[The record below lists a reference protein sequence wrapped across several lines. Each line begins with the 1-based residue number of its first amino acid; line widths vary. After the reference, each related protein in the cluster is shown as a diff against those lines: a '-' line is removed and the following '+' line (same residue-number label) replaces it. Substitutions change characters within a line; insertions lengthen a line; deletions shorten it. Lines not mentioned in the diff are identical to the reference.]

1 MSKLSKSLSC
11 PNAFRSA
18 AQSAAWLAAIAGSM
32 ISVGI
37 ASGQTSAH
45 SAWFPDAG
53 QPQGTIETR
62 LTQAADLIAS
72 GRVVRAQSLLLDV
85 MGADGGASLS
95 RAESDRASSLLSTA
109 ARRIQSMDPNDV
121 SLQKAELAMARGDL
135 VMAQRHAEGV
145 ATAPTATGSQAAGA
159 MSLVNKIE
167 DRRIELELLVPDAMA
182 RATEAFDAGR
192 LVDAKEILGAVQRS
206 GVALTD
212 QQQVALLTYKNSI
225 MALESGQGQVLG
237 STVTAGAMQP
247 GVVNRNPQNINTQP
261 TGDPLVDEARR
272 QGAQSL
278 MTEANGYFNNGEY
291 ARANEAY
298 NRLLTDYRSMLS
310 AEEVTTIED
319 RLNETRAR
327 VQSGGQPLT
336 QMEQDRAIE
345 RQRVQAEFANLM
357 EQANIALQG
366 GDYEGAGRLASRAE
380 AIVETNQSLFSQAE
394 VDGYRADA
402 AAMLQQAGTRR
413 DRDVQE
419 TAAQTAERL
428 RIEAEERERG
438 AAADRESQ
446 KRELLRRARALQ
458 MEMKYR
464 EALQVIDQILFLD
477 PMDPAAL
484 FMKDILFDSY
494 VYQQYNMYRS
504 EQLQLETVLIRD
516 NAEALRPPRGIVNF
530 PPDWPAISFRRGEPA
545 AYADSPENR
554 RVLAQLET
562 TRIPATFANNPLEN
576 VVTFLE
582 GVTQIDMDADW
593 DALETIGVERGD
605 PVSLSLSSAP
615 VSTVLDRVLAKVS
628 GGDFGDAAS
637 WAIQDGVVIISSDEA
652 LRRQTELV
660 IYDIRDL
667 LIEVPDYDN
676 APDFD
681 LQSVLQSG
689 QGGGGGGQSPFQEN
703 DEEEEDRIPLQDRI
717 DRILEII
724 TQNVDFDG
732 WRENGGDTGY
742 IQELNGNLIITNT
755 ARNHRE
761 VAGLLSKL
769 REIRAMQINVEARF
783 LLVNQDFFEQI
794 GFDLDVYFNTTSAPV
809 VAAQG
814 RDPTILPSD
823 FFNFESG
830 GYQRVITGSS
840 QPVAANPA
848 APSLSQGVIPP
859 AEFSPI
865 GSAQNSLGLTSVL
878 AAGSSFAS
886 TILSE
891 SPALGIAGQF
901 LDDIQ
906 VDFLVQATQAD
917 RRSVSLNA
925 PRLTFTNGQRSN
937 IYVATQV
944 SFVSDL
950 NPIVSDSA
958 VGFDPTINVISEG
971 VVLDVEGTVTG
982 GRRYVTLNVTTSVSQ
997 LGRPFRTRNVTAV
1010 AGGQLINSA
1019 DTESVVELPE
1029 ATVTSVSTTVTIPD
1043 QGTILIGGQRI
1054 VSEFDVE
1061 TGVPVL
1067 SKIPILNRFF
1077 SNRIESK
1084 EEQTLL
1090 ILLKPTILI
1099 QNEDEENAYP
1109 GIGEQIRTGL
1119 GT

>member
-1 MSKLSKSLSC
+1 
-11 PNAFRSA
+11 
-18 AQSAAWLAAIAGSM
+18 
-32 ISVGI
+32 V
-37 ASGQTSAH
+37 
-45 SAWFPDAG
+45 
-53 QPQGTIETR
+53 
-62 LTQAADLIAS
+62 
-72 GRVVRAQSLLLDV
+72 
-85 MGADGGASLS
+85 
-95 RAESDRASSLLSTA
+95 DR
-109 ARRIQSMDPNDV
+109 
-121 SLQKAELAMARGDL
+121 
-135 VMAQRHAEGV
+135 
-145 ATAPTATGSQAAGA
+145 
-159 MSLVNKIE
+159 
-167 DRRIELELLVPDAMA
+167 
-182 RATEAFDAGR
+182 
-192 LVDAKEILGAVQRS
+192 
-206 GVALTD
+206 
-212 QQQVALLTYKNSI
+212 
-225 MALESGQGQVLG
+225 
-237 STVTAGAMQP
+237 
-247 GVVNRNPQNINTQP
+247 
-261 TGDPLVDEARR
+261 
-272 QGAQSL
+272 
-278 MTEANGYFNNGEY
+278 
-291 ARANEAY
+291 
-298 NRLLTDYRSMLS
+298 
-310 AEEVTTIED
+310 
-319 RLNETRAR
+319 
-327 VQSGGQPLT
+327 
-336 QMEQDRAIE
+336 
-345 RQRVQAEFANLM
+345 
-357 EQANIALQG
+357 
-366 GDYEGAGRLASRAE
+366 
-380 AIVETNQSLFSQAE
+380 
-394 VDGYRADA
+394 YRADA
-402 AAMLQQAGTRR
+402 AAMLQQVSTRR
-413 DRDVQE
+413 DRLAQE
-419 TAAQTAERL
+419 TSAEAAARL
-428 RIEAEERERG
+428 EQEARDRE
-438 AAADRESQ
+438 ASASADRESQ

-464 EALQVIDQILFLD
+464 EAIQVIDQILFLD
-477 PMDPAAL
+477 PIDPAAL
-484 FMKDILFDSY
+484 FMKDILFDSQ
-494 VYQQYNMYRS
+494 VFTEYNRFRS
-504 EQLQLETVLIRD
+504 DQFELEAGLIRD

-530 PPDWPAISFRRGEPA
+530 PPDWPAISFRRGEPT

-554 RVLAQLET
+554 RVLAQLES
-562 TRIPATFANNPLEN
+562 TRIPAQFANNPLEN

-605 PVSLSLSSAP
+605 PVNLSLSSAP

-703 DEEEEDRIPLQDRI
+703 DEEDTERLPLQDRI

-761 VAGLLSKL
+761 VAGLLAKL

-794 GFDLDVYFNTTSAPV
+794 GFDLDVYFNTTAAPV

-823 FFNFESG
+823 FFNFEQG

-840 QPVAANPA
+840 QPTAASPA
-848 APSLSQGVIPP
+848 PGSLSQGVIPP

-865 GSAQNSLGLTSVL
+865 GSAQNSLGLSSVL

-937 IYVATQV
+937 IFVATQV

-982 GRRYVTLNVTTSVSQ
+982 GRRYVTLNITTSVSQ

-1043 QGTILIGGQRI
+1043 QGTILIGGQRV
-1054 VSEFDVE
+1054 VSEFEVE
-1061 TGVPVL
+1061 TGVPIL

-1090 ILLKPTILI
+1090 ILIKPTVLI

-1109 GIGEQIRTGL
+1109 GIGEQIRTGF
-1119 GT
+1119 GG